1 MEQIRQLI
9 EARAAVHMVG
19 VGGVGMAG
27 VALLLRA
34 RGVPVS
40 GCDAVRGPLA
50 GSLERAGVA
59 LQTGHAAGHIAGSG
73 AAWVIRTPAVREDA
87 EELVAARA
95 AGLPVVRRGA
105 VLPVLMASSGCAV
118 AVAGS
123 HGKTT
128 TSTLIAQ
135 LLRAAGRDPSWCI
148 GGESAPLGAVAHA
161 GAGGILVAEADESDG
176 TLALYRPDI
185 AVVTNVE
192 FDHMEHFESVAAFEA
207 CFATFMAATRQRVI
221 YGVDEPRARR
231 LGATAANGLSFGFA
245 ENAQLR
251 GERLAE
257 GRRLAVFLHGERLGE
272 LPLAFSGDHNAL
284 NLLAAA
290 GVCLELGVPFA
301 ALEKAA
307 TGLALPKRR
316 YETVCERDGVRVISD
331 YAHHPTE
338 VAALVRMARQAH
350 GGRLLAVFQPHRYT
364 RTAALGGDFPAAFAG
379 VDSLVLVPVYAASE
393 PPLPGGLACD
403 LYARFRESAVAGVPV
418 PLLATSLE
426 QAWGFLRRQLRSGDR
441 LLVIGAGDVE
451 KIAGWAK
458 TEYEKGAAAH
468 RDGSPYLGSPCLS
481 SDSVWRVDEPLGVK
495 TTYRVGGCADYWA
508 AVASEADA
516 GAVLRFCREAG
527 LPLRILGAGSNMLVS
542 DLGVRGVVMRLT
554 GAVFQGIRREGVSIP
569 AEAGTT
575 NTFDPVPKAF
585 VVPPSGGN
593 GHHEDCRATTV
604 IAGGAVPLA
613 RLHDYLTNAGLAGLE
628 FLEGVPGGVGGIV
641 RMNGG
646 AYGHEVRERIL
657 WIRGLNRDGE
667 ACIVRADA
675 LEWGYRGCESLR
687 DFLVVEVAF
696 GLEPGEPDA
705 IRGKREEIA
714 QKRAWMQGLRCSGSV
729 FRNPPGDYAGR
740 RIEEAGLKGMR
751 IGGAVV
757 YPRHGNFVVAEEAG
771 ATASDVL
778 ALIQRIEEAVK
789 RVSGVELVREVVCLE

>member
-1 MEQIRQLI
+1 MERIGQLI

-40 GCDAVRGPLA
+40 GCDTARGPLA
-50 GSLERAGVA
+50 DSLERAGVA
-59 LQTGHAAGHIAGSG
+59 LQAGHAASHIAASG
-73 AAWVIRTPAVREDA
+73 AAWVIRTPAVREDS

-105 VLPVLMASSGCAV
+105 VLPVLMATSGRAV

-148 GGESAPLGAVAHA
+148 GGESAPLGAVAY
-161 GAGGILVAEADESDG
+161 AGGGGVLVAEADESDG

-207 CFATFMAATRQRVI
+207 CFATFIAATRQRVF
-221 YGVDEPRARR
+221 YGADDPRARR
-231 LGATAANGLSFGFA
+231 LGAAAANGLSFGFA

-257 GRRLAVFLHGERLGE
+257 GRRLAVFLNGERLGE
-272 LPLAFSGDHNAL
+272 LPLVLGGDHNAL
-284 NLLAAA
+284 NLLVAS

-301 ALEKAA
+301 ALVKAA

-403 LYARFRESAVAGVPV
+403 LYARFRESDLAGVPV

-426 QAWGFLRRQLRSGDR
+426 QAWGFLRRQLRAGDV

-458 TEYEKGAAAH
+458 TVSEKGEQV
-468 RDGSPYLGSPCLS
+468 RVQGSPCLS
-481 SDSVWRVDEPLGVK
+481 ADSAWRADEPLGVK

-516 GAVLRFCREAG
+516 AAVLRFCHQTG

-542 DLGVRGVVMRLT
+542 DLGVRGVVMRLA
-554 GAVFQGIRREGVSIP
+554 GAVFQGIRPEGP
-569 AEAGTT
+569 
-575 NTFDPVPKAF
+575 
-585 VVPPSGGN
+585 
-593 GHHEDCRATTV
+593 TTV

-667 ACIVRADA
+667 ACIVQADA

-687 DFLVVEVAF
+687 DFLVVEAAF
-696 GLEPGEPDA
+696 GLEPGVPDA
-705 IRGKREEIA
+705 IRGRREEIA
-714 QKRAWMQGLRCSGSV
+714 RKRAWMQGLRCSGSV

-757 YPRHGNFVVAEEAG
+757 YPRHGNFVVADEAV

-778 ALIQRIEEAVK
+778 ALIQRIEDAVK

>member
-1 MEQIRQLI
+1 MIRELI
-9 EARAAVHMVG
+9 EERVACHMVG

-40 GCDAVRGPLA
+40 GCDVVRGTLA
-50 GSLERAGVA
+50 ESLECAGVA
-59 LQTGHAAGHIAGSG
+59 LQVGHAAGHIADSG
-73 AAWVIRTPAVREDA
+73 AAWVIRTPAVREDH
-87 EELVAARA
+87 EELAAARA

-105 VLPVLMASSGCAV
+105 VLPVLLAASGVAV

-128 TSTLIAQ
+128 TATLIAQ
-135 LLRAAGRDPSWCI
+135 LVRAAGRDPSWCI
-148 GGESAPLGAVAHA
+148 GGESPSLGAVAHA
-161 GAGGILVAEADESDG
+161 GDGGILVAEADESDG
-176 TLALYRPDI
+176 TLALYAPDI

-221 YGVDEPRARR
+221 YGADDPRARR
-231 LGATAANGLSFGFA
+231 LGEAAANGLSFGFA
-245 ENAQLR
+245 ADAQLR
-251 GERLAE
+251 GEHLSA
-257 GRRLAVFLHGERLGE
+257 GRLAVFLHGERLGE
-272 LPLAFSGDHNAL
+272 LPLVLGGDHNAL
-284 NLLAAA
+284 NLLAAV
-290 GVCLELGVPFA
+290 GVCLALGVPFA
-301 ALEKAA
+301 ALETAA
-307 TGLALPKRR
+307 TGVALPNRR

-338 VAALVRMARQAH
+338 VAALVRMARRDHA
-350 GGRLLAVFQPHRYT
+350 GRLLAVFQPHRYT
-364 RTAALGGDFPAAFAG
+364 RTAALGGDFPAAFEG
-379 VDSLVLVPVYAASE
+379 VDTLVLVPVYAASE
-393 PPLPGGLACD
+393 PPLPGGMVCD
-403 LYARFRESAVAGVPV
+403 LYARFRERALADVPV

-426 QAWGFLRRQLRSGDR
+426 QAWGFLRRQLRAGDR

-458 TEYEKGAAAH
+458 TAFESLPLGH
-468 RDGSPYLGSPCLS
+468 RDASPCLS
-481 SDSVWRVDEPLGVK
+481 ANSVWREDEPLGVK

-516 GAVLRFCREAG
+516 AAVLRFCREAG
-527 LPLRILGAGSNMLVS
+527 LSLRILGAGSNILVS
-542 DLGVRGVVMRLT
+542 DLGVRGVVMRLA
-554 GAVFQGIRREGVSIP
+554 GAVFRGIRREG
-569 AEAGTT
+569 
-575 NTFDPVPKAF
+575 
-585 VVPPSGGN
+585 
-593 GHHEDCRATTV
+593 ATTV

-613 RLHDYLTNAGLAGLE
+613 RLHDYLTKAALAGLE

-667 ACIVRADA
+667 ACIVQADA

-696 GLEPGEPDA
+696 GLAAGNPGT
-705 IRGKREEIA
+705 IRSRREEIA
-714 QKRAWMQGLRCSGSV
+714 RKRAWMQGLRCSGSV

-740 RIEEAGLKGMR
+740 RIEEAALKGMR

-778 ALIQRIEEAVK
+778 ALIQRIEDAVK